1 MKEILVYTDDISKYG
16 VYRSYLE
23 TGVSSTSLRATLDE
37 VFQHIAK
44 KLVNVLIIDTEAPC
58 VRKKDVKFLRAMVE
72 REIEVFLMVD
82 EITDECL
89 AACNKHDRVTVIKKP
104 FDAEILV
111 AKLGIGM
118 DLDAAE
124 KDIEQVAACSFDSPF
139 YDPEVEQDTQC
150 LEEND
155 EVHG

>member
-44 KLVNVLIIDTEAPC
+44 KPVNVLIVDTETPC
-58 VRKKDVKFLRAMVE
+58 VRKKDVRFLRPIVE
-72 REIEVFLMVD
+72 KEIEIFLVVD

-104 FDAEILV
+104 FDIEILV

-124 KDIEQVAACSFDSPF
+124 KDIDEVATCSLDSPF
-139 YDPEVEQDTQC
+139 YDGEDTQC

-155 EVHG
+155 EAYG

>member
-1 MKEILVYTDDISKYG
+1 MKEILIFTDDISKYG

-37 VFQHIAK
+37 VFQHVAK
-44 KLVNVLIIDTEAPC
+44 KPVNVVIVDTEAPC
-58 VRKKDVKFLRAMVE
+58 VRKKDVNFLRALVE
-72 REIEVFLMVD
+72 KDIEVFLIVD

-89 AACNKHDRVTVIKKP
+89 IACNKHGRVTVIKKP
-104 FDAEILV
+104 FDTDILV

-124 KDIEQVAACSFDSPF
+124 KDIEEVAACGFDSPF
-139 YDPEVEQDTQC
+139 YDAEEDIQC

-155 EVHG
+155 EKYG

>member
-1 MKEILVYTDDISKYG
+1 MKEILVFTDDISKYG

-44 KLVNVLIIDTEAPC
+44 KPVNVVIVDTEAPC
-58 VRKKDVKFLRAMVE
+58 VRKKDVKFLRALVE
-72 REIEVFLMVD
+72 KDIEVFLMVD

-89 AACNKHDRVTVIKKP
+89 IACNKHGRVTVIKKP
-104 FDAEILV
+104 FDTDILV

-118 DLDAAE
+118 DLNAAE
-124 KDIEQVAACSFDSPF
+124 KDIEEVAACAFDSPF
-139 YDPEVEQDTQC
+139 YDAEEEHTQC

-155 EVHG
+155 EAFGR